1 MGRER
6 LWWGLQPLCV
16 TPQYH
21 LASWLPGFPP
31 LAFPTT
37 VSSLTSP
44 GSISPQSTAAMG
56 LPWDCPTIPKLQ
68 LPAAAA
74 SRGPAS
80 VSGVCMA
87 AVRTVW
93 FSFHLG
99 CHRSPV
105 SVSALNVSPL
115 TQTIAAMWGSD
126 PCFSSPTPGGRS
138 SPTHTPAFPPSSFVL
153 PSFTW
158 VYIFFSSGQM
168 LLSALSWCSACTLM
182 SEGVFLMYPWR
193 EMYSTSTYFFAIFN
207 NPKYLSNF
215 WLIVGFCLIV
225 TKSIKYQGDNSSI
238 SALVRS
244 ANSVTSVLPN

>member
-1 MGRER
+1 MDQPVFCSAADAGMWGER
-6 LWWGLQPLCV
+6 GYDDGS
-16 TPQYH
+16 TPFVW
-21 LASWLPGFPP
+21 LSSITLLPWLPGFPP

-37 VSSLTSP
+37 ISSLTSP

-68 LPAAAA
+68 LPAAAP

-80 VSGVCMA
+80 VSEVCVA
-87 AVRTVW
+87 TVRTVW

-105 SVSALNVSPL
+105 SVSALKVSPL
-115 TQTIAAMWGSD
+115 TQTIAAMCGSD

-138 SPTHTPAFPPSSFVL
+138 SPTHTPAFSPSSFVL
-153 PSFTW
+153 PSFAW
-158 VYIFFSSGQM
+158 VYIFFSSGHV

-193 EMYSTSTYFFAIFN
+193 QMYSTSTYFFAIFD

-215 WLIVGFCLIV
+215 WLIVGFCLWLRV
-225 TKSIKYQGDNSSI
+225 
-238 SALVRS
+238 
-244 ANSVTSVLPN
+244 